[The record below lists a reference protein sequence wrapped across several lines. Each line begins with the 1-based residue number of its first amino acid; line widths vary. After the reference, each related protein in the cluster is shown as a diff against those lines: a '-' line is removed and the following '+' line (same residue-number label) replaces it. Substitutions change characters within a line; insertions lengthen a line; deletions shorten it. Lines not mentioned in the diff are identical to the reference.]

1 MDFFHRLYY
10 KTNLIFITTKDNS
23 DMKMITQTLTIKYL
37 AGWLSL
43 LFIVFNLADIKAQ
56 ANCDVTKVHGL
67 GYSTTI
73 KSVINNS
80 GNIYTITL
88 SVKHDGCPG
97 PVLKELSNYAVEA
110 KQGTYSNVSV
120 AVISGSMTYTNINM
134 GPYLSGVPF
143 NGFKIEGIDNIGEG
157 QPENL
162 LLPTLYLM
170 DFSASRR

>member
-1 MDFFHRLYY
+1 
-10 KTNLIFITTKDNS
+10 
-23 DMKMITQTLTIKYL
+23 MKMITQTLTLKYL

-43 LFIVFNLADIKAQ
+43 LFIVFNLADIQAQ
-56 ANCDVTKVHGL
+56 TNCDVTKVHGL

-73 KSVINNS
+73 KSVTNNS

-88 SVKHDGCPG
+88 SVKHNGCPG
-97 PVLKELSNYAVEA
+97 PVCKELSNYAVEA

-143 NGFKIEGIDNIGEG
+143 KGFKIEGIDGIGEG
-157 QPENL
+157 QPGEFTVTY
-162 LLPTLYLM
+162 TLSNGLAVRA
-170 DFSASRR
+170 DDG